1 MRLYYTKLEDLV
13 DQYKNYIIIGLE
25 DKIKTLEMNQKPR
38 INPKKGIIYII
49 KASDDMTL
57 LKLGKT
63 KNLKKG

>member
-1 MRLYYTKLEDLV
+1 
-13 DQYKNYIIIGLE
+13 
-25 DKIKTLEMNQKPR
+25 MNQKPR